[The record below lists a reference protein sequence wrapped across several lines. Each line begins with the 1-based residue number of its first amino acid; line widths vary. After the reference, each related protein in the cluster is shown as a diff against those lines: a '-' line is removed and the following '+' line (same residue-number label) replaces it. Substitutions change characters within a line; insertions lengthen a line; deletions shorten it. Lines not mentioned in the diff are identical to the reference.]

1 MINTE
6 RVKETDV
13 SECTEQGWKKEKI
26 DCVLMRSVYGTNYA
40 EVVTQDVE
48 NEYAVRHRLLVCTDE
63 EYYTEEERQFIY
75 KNIKKF
81 VTAFDINIDDF
92 VKNPRSVVGK
102 TAMIWNDGTETE
114 LIPFTYLRLKKQ

>member
-1 MINTE
+1 MIDIK

-13 SECTEQGWKKEKI
+13 SECTEQGWRKEKI
-26 DCVLMRSVYGTNYA
+26 VSVTMRSAYGTSYA

-63 EYYTEEERQFIY
+63 EDHTEEERMFFY
-75 KNIKKF
+75 RNIKKF
-81 VTAFDINIDDF
+81 VTAFEIDIDDF

-102 TAMIWNDGTETE
+102 TAMIWNDGTEIE
-114 LIPFTYLRLKKQ
+114 VIPFSYLRLKRQ

>member
-1 MINTE
+1 MINIK

-26 DCVLMRSVYGTNYA
+26 VSVTMRSAYGTSYA

-48 NEYAVRHRLLVCTDE
+48 NEYATRHRLLLCTDE
-63 EYYTEEERQFIY
+63 EDHTEEERMFFY
-75 KNIKKF
+75 RNIKKF
-81 VTAFDINIDDF
+81 VTAFEIDIDDF
-92 VKNPRSVVGK
+92 VKIPRSVVGK

-114 LIPFTYLRLKKQ
+114 VIPFTYLRLKKQ

>member
-1 MINTE
+1 MIDTK

-26 DCVLMRSVYGTNYA
+26 VSATIRSAYETSYV
-40 EVVTQDVE
+40 EIETQDVE
-48 NEYAVRHRLLVCTDE
+48 NEYAVKHRLLVCTDE
-63 EYYTEEERQFIY
+63 EWYTEEERQFIY
-75 KNIKKF
+75 KNVKKF

-92 VKNPRSVVGK
+92 VKNPKSAIGK
-102 TAMIWNDGTETE
+102 TAMIWNDGTQTE

>member
-1 MINTE
+1 MIDTK

-13 SECTEQGWKKEKI
+13 SECTEQGWRKEKI
-26 DCVLMRSVYGTNYA
+26 INVTICTSYETSYV
-40 EVVTQDVE
+40 EIVTQDVE

-63 EYYTEEERQFIY
+63 EYYTEEEREPLY

-92 VKNPRSVVGK
+92 VKDPMSVVGK
-102 TAMIWNDGTETE
+102 TAMIWNSGTDAE

>member
-1 MINTE
+1 MIDTK
-6 RVKETDV
+6 RVKETDI

-26 DCVLMRSVYGTNYA
+26 IYVLMRCVYGTNYA

-63 EYYTEEERQFIY
+63 EYYGEEEREYIY

-92 VKNPRSVVGK
+92 VKNPMSAVGK
-102 TAMIWNDGTETE
+102 TAMIWNAGTDTE

>member
-1 MINTE
+1 MIDTK

-13 SECTEQGWKKEKI
+13 SECTEQGWRKEKI
-26 DCVLMRSVYGTNYA
+26 INVTICTSYETSYV
-40 EVVTQDVE
+40 EIVTQDVE

-63 EYYTEEERQFIY
+63 EYYTEEEREPLY

-92 VKNPRSVVGK
+92 VKDPMSVVGK
-102 TAMIWNDGTETE
+102 TAMIWNGGTDAE

>member
-1 MINTE
+1 MIDTK

-13 SECTEQGWKKEKI
+13 TECTEQGWKKEKI
-26 DCVLMRSVYGTNYA
+26 ISATIRSAYETNYV
-40 EVVTQDVE
+40 EIVTQDVE
-48 NEYAVRHRLLVCTDE
+48 NEYAVKHRLLVCTDE
-63 EYYTEEERQFIY
+63 EWYTEEERQFIY

-92 VKNPRSVVGK
+92 VKNPKSVVGK
-102 TAMIWNDGTETE
+102 TAMIWNDGTQTE

>member
-1 MINTE
+1 MIDTK

-26 DCVLMRSVYGTNYA
+26 IYVLMRSVYGTNYA
-40 EVVTQDVE
+40 EIVTQDVE

-63 EYYTEEERQFIY
+63 EYYTEEERMFIY
-75 KNIKKF
+75 RNIKKF

-92 VKNPRSVVGK
+92 VKNPTSVVGK
-102 TAMIWNDGTETE
+102 TGTIWNDGTDTE

>member
-1 MINTE
+1 MINTK

-26 DCVLMRSVYGTNYA
+26 VSVTIRSEYETNYV
-40 EVVTQDVE
+40 EIETQDVE
-48 NEYAVRHRLLVCTDE
+48 NEYATKHRLLVCTDE
-63 EYYTEEERQFIY
+63 EWYTEEEREPLY

-92 VKNPRSVVGK
+92 VKNPKSVVGK
-102 TAMIWNDGTETE
+102 TAMIWNGGTDAE
-114 LIPFTYLRLKKQ
+114 LIPFTYLKLKKQ